1 MQPKIN
7 IGVYM
12 ANSFKV
18 ECLNVLKEARPK
30 TQINFDQQL

>member
-12 ANSFKV
+12 ANGFKV

-30 TQINFDQQL
+30 TQINFDQ